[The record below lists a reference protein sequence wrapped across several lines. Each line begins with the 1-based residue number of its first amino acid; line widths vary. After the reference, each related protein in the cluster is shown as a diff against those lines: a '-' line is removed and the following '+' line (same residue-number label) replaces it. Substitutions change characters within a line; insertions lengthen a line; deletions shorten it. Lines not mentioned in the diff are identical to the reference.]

1 MPRRSSLVCL
11 FLVALL
17 AILALPGAVGED
29 ANPLASNATIKP
41 DIVLIVVD
49 DLNDWVG
56 VMNSHPQS
64 LTPNIDALAQ
74 QGLLFTNAHANAPQ
88 CSPSRQSFLSGR
100 YPKSTGIYFNNTH
113 GQRKCPCRA

>member
-1 MPRRSSLVCL
+1 MPHRLPLVCL

-17 AILALPGAVGED
+17 VMLALPDVVGED
-29 ANPLASNATIKP
+29 SNPLASNTTKKP

-56 VMNSHPQS
+56 VMNGHPQS

-74 QGLLFTNAHANAPQ
+74 QGIRICAPFFEPVGGLISAKTPRRYCLL
-88 CSPSRQSFLSGR
+88 
-100 YPKSTGIYFNNTH
+100 
-113 GQRKCPCRA
+113 